1 MAEPIWEDPFDDG
14 FFDVPGQ
21 AAASMGPGIQEED
34 DDGWFLDTL
43 AAVPRGLAGAAE
55 SVLEL
60 GNLVGF
66 DYDLPDNFGLGHSTS
81 LPGSMLE
88 GTTQFLS
95 GFIPIGGQLS
105 RLGTA
110 AKASSAAGKANRL
123 MQLTAKVA
131 GKEGKLAHYGKTM
144 AQGALADFLVFAEDE
159 ARLSNALLEIPGLE
173 ENDILQFLAQDD
185 EDGALESRL
194 KNVLEGAGAGLV
206 VDSFIKVLK
215 GIGRRSKILKSN
227 EAAATKRKLLE
238 DNEAYIE
245 DAARE
250 GIADRAPS
258 DFEIDREAGSI
269 LQETG
274 VANFG
279 PEARMIRQDGEAA
292 IDLLAEAEALV
303 PNPLRKRGADNL
315 FRRLE
320 LEANKAG
327 GDARSDLSGVRKF
340 VDLMGD
346 EYFDDIGLSIHR
358 NLSAAGRY
366 EFASRIMRLA
376 TRTVSN
382 GNLERTA
389 IHELW
394 HHLSDNLP
402 ARDVDAVFKAYG
414 KALDAEPAFKEIQGL
429 QSRELTQEK
438 YLDLVEKYGEKEV
451 RRFLQRR
458 SDVIGMYEVY
468 YTDETYRLSNADE
481 WFAETLTDVSQNRL
495 DRLEGMSPTG
505 TVRRIFQDL
514 AVVMADLFVY
524 AKEKLG
530 FAGPEQRI
538 FNDFLKGKRLKRQGV
553 GGLYGSDLAEMADD
567 ALGGAGRSADEVAG
581 GAARADE
588 PTAPGVA
595 PEPEIPTA
603 PQTLEQEFPELVA
616 ADYRSLQREAKQRGI
631 KATQKAEALREQ
643 LAEAR
648 RNEAQRGPETKAD
661 VLERE
666 AVEKEAE
673 LVAKYGSVED
683 APKGKRSQLKS
694 LQTKARRRRA
704 AERIAGVASPE
715 AVGGLSPFQV
725 RVRDL
730 AEETVE
736 HGSLTREES
745 IQMVELLDEAAENG
759 EDFLEKISGVI
770 NTATLSSKANRMMA
784 ILYSQQKTINN
795 AVDHLGNPIKKGEF
809 DEATAQEAGL
819 RMWADMWGRRPE
831 EVAQWMERTAMSIG
845 EDSLNVQGFLKY
857 LDVHLDNLEALHRA
871 AKGNTQE
878 MSRLG
883 LTQDQALEAFG
894 NAYRQSSALF
904 KGFGAMR
911 RETGRSLRRFHTK
924 ASRIMTPEMLDA
936 SIKDMGG
943 RDLLLEQGDKLFEMR
958 NMAGKNNM
966 AAIRR
971 LERFDKRA
979 RATFMLNEYFVNM
992 VLSAFRTLSTNTIGN
1007 FATTVYGPIEALM
1020 GARLKQG
1027 IGTLRGENTDVMAE
1041 QAKRAL
1047 DEIQQLFVQFTEAG
1061 KWSLKALK
1069 KGDYILDG
1077 GQSAVMDLPKHM
1089 KDAWGAENLGFIMG
1103 RELDPAK
1110 GVGLAVERFGNI
1122 LRMPS
1127 RGLMFTDEFFKQWNY
1142 RASVASDLL
1151 LEGRKKVKSGEIENL
1166 DEFVDKELSALTRR
1180 GQALTERNLQAEAA
1194 KRYRPDDPQYQHT
1207 LGFEEM
1213 QIDRE
1218 QWIKKQFGDPEVLN
1232 RGAIADRALRKARE
1246 RTFTND
1252 LDPDNGFLSSLGT
1265 TMQTFGTKHPL
1276 FRLFVPFI
1284 RTPMNIFIYA
1294 GRRTAL
1300 PVVNRDLIAAGE
1312 YLFKVNL
1319 GNKKADQLRS
1329 KLAQELTSQDDSV
1342 RAEAAGRMMSAIGF
1356 STAFFGA
1363 AAAGNLTGA
1372 GPKDKDQRSL
1382 MQQAGWQPYS
1392 IKVGDTYVSY
1402 SKLDPFATIAGIFA
1416 DMFDAAKYADRSR
1429 QSELE
1434 IVMTAAAVSL
1444 AHNVQSKS
1452 YLQGLVQATGIISDP
1467 EVNIPKTGGRLV
1479 SALTVPA
1486 LVASFRDATDP
1497 NMLEVRGMADQMI
1510 ARIPLLG
1517 SAMLDPQRT
1526 VLGEPVD
1533 KKTFGGVEREFA
1545 DVGGAFLPMVIN
1557 RSTDD
1562 VVSAELAALAYPFSN
1577 PGEQKYGTLLTD
1589 HVNAKGQTAYDRW
1602 MELVGEVKL
1611 GYGTKRNVRQTLR
1624 RLIQSSAYQGLPRD
1638 GVDELDED
1646 SPRVR
1651 EINRVLRR
1659 YRAAALRQML
1669 QEFPDVRAQARN
1681 KTVANQALRRG
1692 VGTDVVRNQLFPL
1705 E

>member
-21 AAASMGPGIQEED
+21 AAAPMGPGMQQEDE
-34 DDGWFLDTL
+34 DGWFLDTL

-66 DYDLPDNFGLGHSTS
+66 DYDITDNFGLGHSTS

-88 GTTQFLS
+88 GTTQFLA
-95 GFIPIGGQLS
+95 GFLPVGGILS
-105 RLGTA
+105 KVGSA

-123 MQLTAKVA
+123 MQTAAKLSN
-131 GKEGKLAHYGKTM
+131 KQGKLAHYGKTM
-144 AQGALADFLVFAEDE
+144 AQGAMADFLVFAEDE

-173 ENDILQFLAQDD
+173 ENDILEFLAQDD
-185 EDGALESRL
+185 EDSALESRL
-194 KNVLEGAGAGLV
+194 KNVIEGAGAGLV
-206 VDSFIKVLK
+206 VDSFLKVLK
-215 GIGRRSKILKSN
+215 GIGRRTKILKSN
-227 EAAATKRKLLE
+227 EAEATKRQLLE
-238 DNEAYIE
+238 ENEAYIE

-250 GIADRAPS
+250 GVGDRAPS
-258 DFEIDREAGSI
+258 DFEVDRDAADVLE
-269 LQETG
+269 ET
-274 VANFG
+274 
-279 PEARMIRQDGEAA
+279 RAA
-292 IDLLAEAEALV
+292 DAEADV
-303 PNPLRKRGADNL
+303 PEVPLP
-315 FRRLE
+315 LE
-320 LEANKAG
+320 E
-327 GDARSDLSGVRKF
+327 
-340 VDLMGD
+340 
-346 EYFDDIGLSIHR
+346 
-358 NLSAAGRY
+358 
-366 EFASRIMRLA
+366 EF
-376 TRTVSN
+376 
-382 GNLERTA
+382 
-389 IHELW
+389 
-394 HHLSDNLP
+394 P
-402 ARDVDAVFKAYG
+402 
-414 KALDAEPAFKEIQGL
+414 
-429 QSRELTQEK
+429 
-438 YLDLVEKYGEKEV
+438 
-451 RRFLQRR
+451 
-458 SDVIGMYEVY
+458 
-468 YTDETYRLSNADE
+468 
-481 WFAETLTDVSQNRL
+481 
-495 DRLEGMSPTG
+495 
-505 TVRRIFQDL
+505 DL
-514 AVVMADLFVY
+514 A
-524 AKEKLG
+524 
-530 FAGPEQRI
+530 
-538 FNDFLKGKRLKRQGV
+538 
-553 GGLYGSDLAEMADD
+553 
-567 ALGGAGRSADEVAG
+567 
-581 GAARADE
+581 
-588 PTAPGVA
+588 
-595 PEPEIPTA
+595 
-603 PQTLEQEFPELVA
+603 A
-616 ADYRSLQREAKQRGI
+616 ADYRTLQQEAKQRGV
-631 KATQKAEALREQ
+631 KATQKAGALREQ

-648 RNEAQRGPETKAD
+648 RTEAQRGPETQAD
-661 VLERE
+661 VLARE

-673 LVAKYGSVED
+673 LVAKYGSVEK
-683 APKGKRSQLKS
+683 APQGQRNALKAK
-694 LQTKARRRRA
+694 QNKARRRRT

-715 AVGGLSPFQV
+715 AVGGLTPFQA

-730 AEETVE
+730 ATETVE

-745 IQMVELLDEAAENG
+745 IRMVELLDEAAENG
-759 EDFLEKISGVI
+759 EDYLEKIGGVI

-784 ILYSQQKTINN
+784 ILYSQQKTVNN

-809 DEATAQEAGL
+809 DEATAQEAGI
-819 RMWADMWGRRPE
+819 RMWADMWGRKPE
-831 EVAQWMERTAMSIG
+831 EVSAWMERTAVSIG

-871 AKGNTQE
+871 AKGNTE
-878 MSRLG
+878 ELARLK

-911 RETGRSLRRFHTK
+911 RETGRALRRFHTK
-924 ASRIMTPEMLDA
+924 SSRIMTPEMLDA

-943 RDLLLEQGDKLFEMR
+943 RDALLEAGDQLFEMR
-958 NMAGKNNM
+958 NIGGKNNM

-1027 IGTLRGENTDVMAE
+1027 IGTLRGENTEVMAE
-1041 QAKRAL
+1041 QAQRAM

-1061 KWSLKALK
+1061 KWGLKALK
-1069 KGDYILDG
+1069 QGDYILDG
-1077 GQSAVMDLPKHM
+1077 GQSAVLDLPKHM

-1103 RELDPAK
+1103 RELNPEK
-1110 GVGLAVERFGNI
+1110 GVGLAVERFGEI

-1127 RGLMFTDEFFKQWNY
+1127 RALMGTDEFFKQWNY
-1142 RASVASDLL
+1142 RASAASDLM
-1151 LEGRKKVKSGEIENL
+1151 LEGRKKVAAGEIENL

-1180 GQALTERNLQAEAA
+1180 GQALTERNLQSEAA
-1194 KRYRPDDPQYQHT
+1194 KRFRPDDPKYQHA

-1213 QIDRE
+1213 QVDRE
-1218 QWIKKQFGDPEVLN
+1218 QWTKKQMGDPEVLD
-1232 RGAIADRALRKARE
+1232 RGAIADRAIRKSRE

-1265 TMQTFGTKHPL
+1265 TMQSFGTKHPL

-1294 GRRTAL
+1294 GRRTAI

-1312 YLFKVNL
+1312 YLFKTTL

-1329 KLAQELTSQDDSV
+1329 KLAQELSSQDATV

-1363 AAAGNLTGA
+1363 AAAGNITGA
-1372 GPKDKDQRSL
+1372 GPKDRDKRAIL
-1382 MQQAGWQPYS
+1382 QQAGWQPYS
-1392 IKVGDTYVSY
+1392 IKVGDTYLSY
-1402 SKLDPFATIAGIFA
+1402 SKMDPFATIAGIFA
-1416 DMFDAAKYADRSR
+1416 DMFDAARYADDAR
-1429 QSELE
+1429 QGELE
-1434 IVMTAAAVSL
+1434 TLMTAMTVSL

-1467 EVNIPKTGGRLV
+1467 EVSIPQTGGRLL

-1497 NMLEVRGMADQMI
+1497 NMLEVRGMTDQVL

-1517 SAMLDPQRT
+1517 TAMLDPQRT

-1533 KKTFGGVEREFA
+1533 KKTFNGVERQFA
-1545 DVGGAFLPMVIN
+1545 DVGGAFLPMMIN

-1562 VVSAELAALAYPFSN
+1562 LVAKELATLAYPFSN
-1577 PGEQKYGTLLTD
+1577 PPEQKYGTDLTD
-1589 HVNAKGQTAYDRW
+1589 HQNDKGQTAYDRW

-1611 GYGTKRNVRQTLR
+1611 GYGTKRTIRQTLH
-1624 RLIQSSAYQGLPRD
+1624 RLIKSSRYQALPLD
-1638 GVDELDED
+1638 GVSELDAD

-1651 EINRVLRR
+1651 EIRRVINR
-1659 YRAAALRQML
+1659 YRSAALRQML
-1669 QEFPDVRAQARN
+1669 QEFPEVRAQARN
-1681 KTVANQALRRG
+1681 QTVANQALRRG

>member
-21 AAASMGPGIQEED
+21 AAASMGPGMQEED

-88 GTTQFLS
+88 GTTQFLA

-144 AQGALADFLVFAEDE
+144 AQGAMADFLVFAEDE

-194 KNVLEGAGAGLV
+194 KNVLEGAGMGLV

-238 DNEAYIE
+238 ENEAYIE

-258 DFEIDREAGSI
+258 DFEIDREA
-269 LQETG
+269 
-274 VANFG
+274 
-279 PEARMIRQDGEAA
+279 
-292 IDLLAEAEALV
+292 AEALEETRAPEQAV
-303 PNPLRKRGADNL
+303 PDEVVPPKPFGEVGSLRIPTGLRGPSGSVKPEELSDRLYREVNADGLDVILGTTFEDGGLGQPETFLSNVLDLALGQRTNKGIVVSVDPTRLPSGSRLRINTRMPASDIMLEKGQAEVILNKGQGALRDAVDHVLVKPGLETTPLDK
-315 FRRLE
+315 RRLQNVLKS
-320 LEANKAG
+320 LEQKGWTKESTPDGDLYTRPTEAPKA
-327 GDARSDLSGVRKF
+327 
-340 VDLMGD
+340 
-346 EYFDDIGLSIHR
+346 
-358 NLSAAGRY
+358 AA
-366 EFASRIMRLA
+366 EPQATA
-376 TRTVSN
+376 TR
-382 GNLERTA
+382 A
-389 IHELW
+389 
-394 HHLSDNLP
+394 SDAP
-402 ARDVDAVFKAYG
+402 DAA
-414 KALDAEPAFKEIQGL
+414 AA
-429 QSRELTQEK
+429 
-438 YLDLVEKYGEKEV
+438 
-451 RRFLQRR
+451 
-458 SDVIGMYEVY
+458 
-468 YTDETYRLSNADE
+468 
-481 WFAETLTDVSQNRL
+481 
-495 DRLEGMSPTG
+495 
-505 TVRRIFQDL
+505 
-514 AVVMADLFVY
+514 
-524 AKEKLG
+524 
-530 FAGPEQRI
+530 
-538 FNDFLKGKRLKRQGV
+538 
-553 GGLYGSDLAEMADD
+553 
-567 ALGGAGRSADEVAG
+567 
-581 GAARADE
+581 AARADE

-648 RNEAQRGPETKAD
+648 RTEAQRGPETKAD

-673 LVAKYGSVED
+673 LVAKYGSVEA
-683 APKGKRSQLKS
+683 APKGKRSNLRG
-694 LQTKARRRRA
+694 LQNKARRRRT

-911 RETGRSLRRFHTK
+911 RETGRALRRFHTK

-1047 DEIQQLFVQFTEAG
+1047 DEIQQLFVQFTDAG

-1110 GVGLAVERFGNI
+1110 GVGLAVERFGKI

-1127 RGLMFTDEFFKQWNY
+1127 QGLMFTDEFFKQWNY

-1151 LEGRKKVKSGEIENL
+1151 LEGRKKLKAEEIDNL

-1194 KRYRPDDPQYQHT
+1194 KRYRPDDPKYQHT

-1218 QWIKKQFGDPEVLN
+1218 QWIKKQYGDPEVLN

-1252 LDPDNGFLSSLGT
+1252 LDPDNGFLSSLGKN
-1265 TMQTFGTKHPL
+1265 MQDFGYKHPL
-1276 FRLFVPFI
+1276 TRLFIPFI

-1312 YLFKVNL
+1312 YLFKVSF

-1363 AAAGNLTGA
+1363 AAAGNITGA

-1486 LVASFRDATDP
+1486 LVASFRDVTDP

-1624 RLIQSSAYQGLPRD
+1624 RLIQSSAYQGLPKD

-1646 SPRVR
+1646 SPRVIQ
-1651 EINRVLRR
+1651 INRVLRR